1 MSKEREEINKSPEFE
16 RAPKVAVVLLHY
28 GLAENGGESLMYTE
42 QCLHSLKSIT
52 YPNFEVVILDA
63 GSTDN
68 FSEKYK
74 EGFSNAFPALP
85 KVTLLHLKENVG
97 CAKGYNLAAEYAIK
111 QGTEYLF
118 LLNNDVII
126 LDNDVLSNLV
136 KVAERSP
143 QIAAVGPKI
152 YYWKEEE
159 EKPEVIQFIGGK
171 FHWKVIG
178 AGKKNEEQFDKEI
191 AVDFLSGAAMLIR
204 ADVVKEI
211 GLFDP
216 QFFIYLEELDFAAR
230 AKKAGYEF
238 IYTPDARIRHKGR
251 HSIEQ
256 RYKPPY
262 VTQSARN
269 YAYLVRKHEGA
280 QRLKF
285 LLKGTLVVG
294 KSSFGILFVEKSP
307 KELKELMKAIKE
319 GWKII

>member
-1 MSKEREEINKSPEFE
+1 MNQEREKGITPELE
-16 RAPKVAVVLLHY
+16 KTPKVAVVLLHY

-42 QCLHSLKSIT
+42 QCLHSLESIT
-52 YPNFEVVILDA
+52 YSNYEVVILDA
-63 GSTDN
+63 GSTDD
-68 FSEKYK
+68 FSAKYK
-74 EGFSNAFPALP
+74 EGFSNTFPKLP
-85 KVTLLHLKENVG
+85 ITLLRLKENVG
-97 CAKGYNLAAEYAIK
+97 CAEGYNLAAEYAIK

-126 LDNDVLSNLV
+126 LDGDILSNLV

-152 YYWKEEE
+152 YYWKEEG

-171 FHWKVIG
+171 FHWRVIG
-178 AGKKNEEQFDKEI
+178 AGQEDKGQFNKEI
-191 AVDFLSGAAMLIR
+191 AVDFLSGAAMLVR
-204 ADVVKEI
+204 ADIVKEI

-230 AKKAGYEF
+230 AKAAGYKF
-238 IYTPDARIRHKGR
+238 IYTPEGRIQHKGR

-262 VTQSARN
+262 AIRSARN

-294 KSSFGILFVEKSP
+294 KSSFGILFIEKSP
-307 KELKELMKAIKE
+307 KELKELIKAIKE
-319 GWKII
+319 GWKIV